1 MFIKNIEKIFF
12 LLILLQFFYQPI
24 IALTLYTNNFSG
36 SEPPT
41 GWTEYN
47 KAGNGRFFC
56 TNGYQGYFMV
66 CCVDVP
72 MLSSYLNQG
81 TNWKDYAV
89 ICKVEYWEFW
99 SKFGFIVR
107 QNRSNINKFYKF
119 EYQKSTDEFRIL
131 KGTNILTYLSDGD
144 SLNDGDSIKVEI
156 SGISPVIINVYKQT
170 NSNGNW
176 ILKMTAQD
184 SSSPYSSGSIG
195 FSMIGL
201 QSFIYGVTFLNNLR
215 VIAINES
222 SFPGINNTNPTSI
235 DIIISPN
242 PFKFD
247 NQNNTITF
255 FNLIPNSEIKIFSIS
270 GKLIK
275 DLKIVNNNKYIWDV
289 KDNHGKLLP
298 SGVYMCYFSNP
309 QGMKKYQQLV
319 IKR

>member
-1 MFIKNIEKIFF
+1 MKKIFF
-12 LLILLQFFYQPI
+12 LLILFQLFYSPLK
-24 IALTLYTNNFSG
+24 ALTLYTNDFSG

-47 KAGNGRFFC
+47 KTGNSHFFC

-66 CCVDVP
+66 CCIDVP
-72 MLSSYLNQG
+72 MLSCYLNQG
-81 TNWKDYAV
+81 VAWKDYAL
-89 ICKVEYWEFW
+89 ICKVESWLFW

-107 QNRSNINKFYKF
+107 QNTSNIYEFYKF

-131 KGTNILTYLSDGD
+131 KGTNILSYLSDGD
-144 SLNDGDSIKVEI
+144 SLNNGDSIKVEI

-170 NSNGNW
+170 NSTGNW

-201 QSFIYGVTFLNNLR
+201 QSFIYGATLLNNLR
-215 VIAINES
+215 VMAINES
-222 SFPGINNTNPTSI
+222 NFPLINDTNPNSI

-247 NQNNTITF
+247 NQNNAITF

-275 DLKIVNNNKYIWDV
+275 DLKMGTDNKYIWDV
-289 KDNHGKLLP
+289 RDKNGKLLP

-309 QGMKKYQQLV
+309 QGLKKYLQLV